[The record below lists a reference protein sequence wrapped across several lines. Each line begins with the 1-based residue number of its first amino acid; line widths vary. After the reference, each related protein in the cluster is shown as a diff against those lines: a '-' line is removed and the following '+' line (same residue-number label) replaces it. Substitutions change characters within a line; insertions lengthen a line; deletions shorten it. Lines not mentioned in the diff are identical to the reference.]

1 LRVGFL
7 LKRCILV
14 GLSRGWHAD
23 EADFQTQIYADFFIL
38 SAKICVAKHLCNL
51 RANSTSEVQGKRF
64 EPFLFTFVKI
74 LSMTKFLILRFSSI
88 GDIVLTTPVIR
99 CLKQQYPDAEV
110 HYATKK
116 SYQSLLENNPYIDKV
131 FVLENGLNELVKS
144 LQSER
149 YDYIIDLHN
158 NLRTRIIKIRLGVKS
173 FSFNKL
179 NFQKWI
185 LVKFKKNLMP
195 NVHIVDRYMKTVES
209 LGVKNDNKGL
219 DYFIPEKDEMPLDWL
234 PENFRSGYAVYA
246 IGGQHETKKL
256 PLHKMIELCQT
267 IQLPL
272 VLIGGKEDVVISEQ
286 LSVISKNIPI
296 FDTCGK
302 CNLNQSASLIKN
314 SKFVYTHDTGM
325 MHVAAAF
332 KKKVVSIWGNTVPE
346 FGMYPYQTDFEVIEN
361 KYIHCRPC
369 SKIGYEECPLGHF
382 RCMNRLKFS

>member
-1 LRVGFL
+1 MIS
-7 LKRCILV
+7 K
-14 GLSRGWHAD
+14 
-23 EADFQTQIYADFFIL
+23 
-38 SAKICVAKHLCNL
+38 
-51 RANSTSEVQGKRF
+51 VQDTRS

-99 CLKQQYPDAEV
+99 CLKQQYPEAEV
-110 HYATKK
+110 HFATKK
-116 SYQSLLENNPYIDKV
+116 SYQSLLENNLYIDKV

-144 LQSER
+144 LQSEG
-149 YDYIIDLHN
+149 YDYVIDLHN
-158 NLRTRIIKIRLGVKS
+158 NLRTTIIKLRLGVKS
-173 FSFNKL
+173 FSFDKL

-219 DYFIPEKDEMPLDWL
+219 DYFIPKKDEMPLDWL
-234 PENFRSGYAVYA
+234 PENFRNGYAVYA

-256 PLHKMIELCQT
+256 PLNKMIELCQT

-272 VLIGGKEDVVISEQ
+272 VLIGGKEDIVSSEQ
-286 LSVISKNIPI
+286 LLVNTKNLTI

-302 CNLNQSASLIKN
+302 CNLNQSASIIKN
-314 SKFVYTHDTGM
+314 SKIVYTHDTGM
-325 MHVAAAF
+325 MHVAAAL
-332 KKKVVSIWGNTVPE
+332 KKKIISIWGNTVPA

-361 KYIHCRPC
+361 RDLNCRPC
-369 SKIGYEECPLGHF
+369 SKIGYNKCPLGHF
-382 RCMNRLKFS
+382 KCMNDLKFS

>member
-1 LRVGFL
+1 
-7 LKRCILV
+7 
-14 GLSRGWHAD
+14 
-23 EADFQTQIYADFFIL
+23 
-38 SAKICVAKHLCNL
+38 
-51 RANSTSEVQGKRF
+51 
-64 EPFLFTFVKI
+64 
-74 LSMTKFLILRFSSI
+74 MTKFLILRFSSI

-116 SYQSLLENNPYIDKV
+116 SYKSLLENNPYIDKA
-131 FVLENGLNELVKS
+131 FVLENSLNELVKS

-149 YDYIIDLHN
+149 YDYVIDLHN

-173 FSFNKL
+173 FSFDKL
-179 NFQKWI
+179 NLQKWI

-209 LGVKNDNKGL
+209 LGVKNDDKGL

-234 PENFRSGYAVYA
+234 PENFRNGYAVYA

-256 PLHKMIELCQT
+256 PLNKMIELCQT
-267 IQLPL
+267 IKLPL
-272 VLIGGKEDVVISEQ
+272 VLIGGKEDTVISNQ
-286 LSVISKNIPI
+286 LFVISKNSLI

-314 SKFVYTHDTGM
+314 SKVVYTHDTGM
-325 MHVAAAF
+325 MHVAAAL
-332 KKKVVSIWGNTVPE
+332 KKKVISIWGNTVPA

-361 KYIHCRPC
+361 KDLNCRPC
-369 SKIGYEECPLGHF
+369 SKIGYNKCPLGHF
-382 RCMNRLKFS
+382 KCMNDLKFS